1 VLENANLV
9 DESGSHS
16 SIIEGSF
23 IDISGRKEIERE
35 LQRAKQLAESASAAK
50 SEFLAAMSHEIR
62 TPMNGVIGMA
72 DLLLDTSLNSEQ
84 HEFALTLRHSANAL
98 LTIINDI
105 LDFSKIE
112 AGKMTIDP
120 IPCALDTVV
129 FEVAELLQ
137 AKTRDKELDFGVHYA
152 PSLPSRFI
160 ADPGRIRQILMNLLG
175 NAIKFTAK
183 GGIQLSVGAD
193 DANTSEHPDVPRES
207 GSASQVIHIKF
218 SVSDTGIGI
227 PEEKLSSIFEK
238 FTQAD
243 ASTTRHYGGTG
254 LGLAISVR
262 LTEIMGGKMGVQSS
276 FGEGSTFWFTLPLL
290 VDATAPE
297 SPVPPISLTS
307 LRFLHVDKNVTNRQV
322 LHEQFQHWKLR
333 HSECS
338 SAGQALDLLRT
349 AIRDADP
356 FHFAI
361 LDDQIDGTDTDSFAR
376 TIKSEVQLSSL
387 QLIMLSSRGQRGD
400 AHRAADAGFAAYLA
414 RPVRPSLMF
423 EALRAVWVNAQDP
436 AHPHPLVTRHS
447 ISERVSPFTSA
458 SPDDLKEV
466 SPVNQIRPVA
476 TPADT
481 PSLPVSETVPPRSG
495 GTSAPRVLLVED
507 NAVNQLVASR
517 MLQRLGFTVEFATDG
532 QKAVDMVAANHYDL
546 VFMDCQMPVMDG
558 YQATEQIRR
567 TEPPDRHVVIV
578 AMTANAMQTD
588 RQRCFDS
595 GMDDYLS
602 KPINKSEIVAVL
614 RRHLPASILQPTEP
628 LLQ

>member
-1 VLENANLV
+1 
-9 DESGSHS
+9 
-16 SIIEGSF
+16 
-23 IDISGRKEIERE
+23 
-35 LQRAKQLAESASAAK
+35 
-50 SEFLAAMSHEIR
+50 
-62 TPMNGVIGMA
+62 
-72 DLLLDTSLNSEQ
+72 
-84 HEFALTLRHSANAL
+84 
-98 LTIINDI
+98 
-105 LDFSKIE
+105 
-112 AGKMTIDP
+112 
-120 IPCALDTVV
+120 
-129 FEVAELLQ
+129 
-137 AKTRDKELDFGVHYA
+137 
-152 PSLPSRFI
+152 
-160 ADPGRIRQILMNLLG
+160 
-175 NAIKFTAK
+175 
-183 GGIQLSVGAD
+183 
-193 DANTSEHPDVPRES
+193 
-207 GSASQVIHIKF
+207 
-218 SVSDTGIGI
+218 
-227 PEEKLSSIFEK
+227 
-238 FTQAD
+238 
-243 ASTTRHYGGTG
+243 
-254 LGLAISVR
+254 
-262 LTEIMGGKMGVQSS
+262 
-276 FGEGSTFWFTLPLL
+276 
-290 VDATAPE
+290 
-297 SPVPPISLTS
+297 
-307 LRFLHVDKNVTNRQV
+307 
-322 LHEQFQHWKLR
+322 
-333 HSECS
+333 
-338 SAGQALDLLRT
+338 
-349 AIRDADP
+349 
-356 FHFAI
+356 
-361 LDDQIDGTDTDSFAR
+361 
-376 TIKSEVQLSSL
+376 VQLSSL